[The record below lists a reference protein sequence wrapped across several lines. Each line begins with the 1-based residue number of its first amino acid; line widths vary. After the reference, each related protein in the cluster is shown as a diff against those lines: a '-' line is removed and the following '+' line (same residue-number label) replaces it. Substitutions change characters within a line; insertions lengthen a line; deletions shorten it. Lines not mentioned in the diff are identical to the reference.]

1 MQRDTN
7 WTPRCHVIKWSIRKQ
22 RQRHWDHR
30 NMEKRLEWQKH
41 RCLRKDILTVAL
53 VGEHWKSVLMH
64 LSLEGITLVLDDGL
78 WRAPHTS
85 WGLLPGVILWLLGKL
100 QNTPSCC
107 YRNKQFCQHG
117 DARPEQEANR
127 KKKPDPSLP
136 ILFSAHA
143 TDRGYQRAAGGAVM
157 MPGPIH
163 TAEDGRVGDSSCN

>member
-127 KKKPDPSLP
+127 KKKTRP
-136 ILFSAHA
+136 FSSNTVFCSCHW
-143 TDRGYQRAAGGAVM
+143 QRVPESSRWGSHDARSH
-157 MPGPIH
+157 PH
-163 TAEDGRVGDSSCN
+163 SWGRKSGRQQL